1 MNNKPTADQLY
12 KRLRFLQIDLD
23 HEIKKLQL
31 TLDRLQD
38 LSEKI
43 ELTTSEYEAN

>member
-12 KRLRFLQIDLD
+12 KRLRLLQADLD
-23 HEIKKLQL
+23 YEVKKMEESAK
-31 TLDRLQD
+31 RIQD